1 MKLINTFGAVD
12 YELAQHNY
20 EIVEDNYDTQVIK
33 LKGQYPFGI
42 QMFCNNVYHQDT
54 LWKIENRFSND
65 IHDIFTIRRLEL

>member
-42 QMFCNNVYHQDT
+42 QMFV
-54 LWKIENRFSND
+54 IMFIIR
-65 IHDIFTIRRLEL
+65 IHYGK